1 MSKTLYL
8 ECTFG
13 ISGDMFVG
21 SLLDLGADE
30 KKLEQALASLPV
42 KGFHTCISRVK
53 KSGLD
58 ACDFAV
64 LLDEQHENHDHD
76 MEYLHGAYTKEHRN
90 ETKEQTQE
98 AGHAY
103 KHEHRNLKQ
112 ICEIIE
118 AADMSENAK
127 QIAERIFTVLAE
139 AEAKVH
145 GESMEQV
152 HFHEVGAV
160 DSIVDIV
167 AAAVCLDSLQV
178 EEVIVPMLSEGQGTV
193 CCQHG
198 ILPIPVPAVTQI
210 IRTYGIAI
218 HRLQVEGELVTPT
231 GAAIAAALRTQD
243 HLPEDYQLLKIGLG
257 AGKKDFPKA
266 NVLRAMLLETKDQP
280 QTGEEEDIWK
290 LESNID
296 DCSGEVLGYTMERL
310 LAAGARDVCYAPIYM
325 KKNRPAYML
334 HVLCDRR
341 QIPAMEEIIFNETT
355 TIGIRRYKVERTILK
370 RHEAKAKTAYGEVEL
385 KICEKNGIVYRYPEY
400 ESVKKLCEAAGVPF
414 KVVYQ
419 AACEA
424 EISE

>member
-118 AADMSENAK
+118 AADMSEHAK

-193 CCQHG
+193 RCQHG